1 MSRIPHAKR
10 EELSPEHQQIWD
22 HIHAARSG
30 GGGPYSM
37 LLHVPA
43 LAGYVAATEDYFR
56 LDSTLS
62 DADREIV
69 ILAAA
74 RELGAHY
81 PWMRHEARARQV
93 GVRPEV
99 IETLRAKGS
108 LAGFTP
114 REKLLAEI
122 PLSLLR
128 KHGLSNELF
137 ARAELELSRRQL
149 VEVIALIGHYS
160 TIGFVANTF
169 EIPAPAGSRTF

>member
-10 EELSPEHQQIWD
+10 EELSPDHQKIWD
-22 HIHAARSG
+22 HIHAVRSG

-37 LLHVPA
+37 LMHVPA
-43 LAGYVAATEDYFR
+43 LANHVAATEDYFR
-56 LDSTLS
+56 LDSALS

-81 PWMRHEARARQV
+81 PWARHEARARQA

-99 IETLRAKGS
+99 IETLRVKGS
-108 LAGFTP
+108 PADFTP

-122 PLSLLR
+122 PFSLLH

-149 VEVIALIGHYS
+149 VEVIALVGHYS
-160 TIGFVANTF
+160 TIGFVANAF
-169 EIPAPAGSRTF
+169 ELAAPAGSQTF